1 MGQDRVEQAI
11 GRIER
16 ALARIESAAQRI
28 AATPPSTAA
37 PDESELQEKHEA
49 LRRSVGEAL
58 ARLDTLLAPAERG

>member
-1 MGQDRVEQAI
+1 MGQDRAEQAV

-28 AATPPSTAA
+28 TATPTRAA
-37 PDESELQEKHEA
+37 PDESGLQEKHEA